1 MKIQESKFGQFEAFK
16 VNNLK
21 KVMGGLQIEDVC
33 TGDGESADSKAIT
46 VYDNAQQAA
55 DDGCTAPNLRC
66 HDAEFDCD
74 DSTPTGL

>member
-21 KVMGGLQIEDVC
+21 NVMGGLQII
-33 TGDGESADSKAIT
+33 DSPTYKNGSSTASDSQAST
-46 VYDNAQQAA
+46 VYASHEEAG
-55 DDGCTAPNLRC
+55 DDCDTLSC
-66 HDAEFDCD
+66 HDAEFDCT